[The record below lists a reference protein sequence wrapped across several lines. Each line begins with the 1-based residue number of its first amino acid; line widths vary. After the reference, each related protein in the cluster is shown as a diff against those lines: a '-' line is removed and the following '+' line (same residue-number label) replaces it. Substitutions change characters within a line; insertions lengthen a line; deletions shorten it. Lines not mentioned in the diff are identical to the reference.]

1 MMAIS
6 PIRLYQSSSPSK
18 VRESCGAV
26 RGNQV
31 KFSIVNAPP
40 KTIPSIKNRLVLF
53 LLLRAYVLLQSMYFF
68 KASVYK

>member
-31 KFSIVNAPP
+31 KFSIVNAPRKP
-40 KTIPSIKNRLVLF
+40 F
-53 LLLRAYVLLQSMYFF
+53 LP
-68 KASVYK
+68 